1 MAVYVDRACVEWRG
15 HKWCHLLADSLA
27 ELHAFAA
34 RLGVRRASF
43 QGHTKYP
50 HYDLPEHLR
59 TEALRLGAIAVGR
72 REIIYAA
79 RRLREE
85 HRNNLPGVGSA
96 KPPAP

>member
-15 HKWCHLLADSLA
+15 HKWCHLLADTLA

-34 RLGVRRASF
+34 QLGVRRASF

-72 REIIYAA
+72 REIIFAA

-85 HRNNLPGVGSA
+85 CRERWQEAGSA
-96 KPPAP
+96 KPPAS